1 MAISGSSLK
10 SPISNL
16 KFRNLTFSTAQHVCK
31 LHVEPATIKFQN
43 GYFRQSS
50 QISNFKFEIPQL
62 TSATAQ
68 HVCKLHWEPAHICTI
83 AFRSPLQATPRIGF
97 GEEKCAGIGIFHG
110 ES

>member
-31 LHVEPATIKFQN
+31 LHVEPATIKFQK

-68 HVCKLHWEPAHICTI
+68 HVCKLHWEPARFKFQKGY
-83 AFRSPLQATPRIGF
+83 FRQFSQISNFKFEIPQPHL
-97 GEEKCAGIGIFHG
+97 
-110 ES
+110 

>member
-16 KFRNLTFSTAQHVCK
+16 KFRNLTFS
-31 LHVEPATIKFQN
+31 
-43 GYFRQSS
+43 
-50 QISNFKFEIPQL
+50 
-62 TSATAQ
+62 TAQ